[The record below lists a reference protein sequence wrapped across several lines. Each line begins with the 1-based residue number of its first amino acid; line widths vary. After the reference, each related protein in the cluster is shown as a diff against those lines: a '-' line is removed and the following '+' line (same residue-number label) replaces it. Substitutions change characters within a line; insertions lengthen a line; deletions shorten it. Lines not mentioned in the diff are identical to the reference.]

1 MLSALARSID
11 NNQLTGQDGK
21 NMSGILKLAE
31 ALPHSQLTS
40 LRWPHKPLELCMDF
54 VPLLAFASAAFDAVC
69 ALCLRSLADNNLAAE
84 TGYIN
89 KSEVQ
94 GSSFEV
100 GAKVTYQGREMT
112 VSKAPDSDG
121 DIKMRDMSE
130 VLALAASLPEC
141 KTLTSLNLQNNSLD
155 GDAKQAIRAAA
166 GSRVE
171 LAL

>member
-1 MLSALARSID
+1 
-11 NNQLTGQDGK
+11 
-21 NMSGILKLAE
+21 
-31 ALPHSQLTS
+31 
-40 LRWPHKPLELCMDF
+40 MDF
-54 VPLLAFASAAFDAVC
+54 VPLLAFALTAFDAVH
-69 ALCLRSLADNNLAAE
+69 ARGSLASNNLAE
-84 TGYIN
+84 TGYIK

-121 DIKMRDMSE
+121 DIKMLDMSG

-141 KTLTSLNLQNNSLD
+141 KTLTSLNLQNNSLGD
-155 GDAKQAIRAAA
+155 DAKQAIRAAS
-166 GSRVE
+166 GSHVE